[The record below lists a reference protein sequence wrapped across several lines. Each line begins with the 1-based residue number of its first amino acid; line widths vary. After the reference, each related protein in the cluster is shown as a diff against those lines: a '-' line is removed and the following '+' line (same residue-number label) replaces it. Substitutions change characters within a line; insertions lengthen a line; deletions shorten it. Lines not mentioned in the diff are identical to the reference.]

1 MLAIRRLKKTGCIF
15 LVLIAAML
23 FVAQGCV
30 DSSGYVTVDLS
41 ETVAAERPGSQAPER
56 PYLRVAVAAMISPQ
70 ETFIYYRQF
79 LAYLGDQLDRE
90 IRLVQRKTY
99 GEINKLFGQGLIDLG
114 FICSGPFAAGNEKCG
129 FKAIAIP
136 QVQGSNFYQSYLIV
150 NKDSSLQKIE
160 DLRGRIFAFTDPE
173 SNTGRLVPIY
183 WLQQK
188 GETAETFFKSNI
200 YTYSHDNSILAV
212 ARRLVD
218 GAAIDGHIWEYYSNK
233 NPVHTSRTR
242 IIKKSE
248 PFGNPPVV
256 TSAHLPAQL
265 EERIRQVL
273 FSMHLNPAGKKILDE
288 LMIDRF
294 IAPEEAWYDPIRR
307 MKQAVSLAEGKT
319 HANAK
324 P

>member
-1 MLAIRRLKKTGCIF
+1 MLTICRLKKTGCFFGI
-15 LVLIAAML
+15 LITAML
-23 FVAQGCV
+23 FAAQGCV

-41 ETVAAERPGSQAPER
+41 ETIAAERPKSQAPEK
-56 PYLRVAVAAMISPQ
+56 PYLRVAVAAMISPK

-79 LAYLGDQLDRE
+79 LDYLGEQLDRE
-90 IRLVQRKTY
+90 IQLVQRKTY
-99 GEINKLFGQGLIDLG
+99 GEINALFGHGLIDLG
-114 FICSGPFAAGNEKCG
+114 FICSGPFAAGNKKYG

-136 QVQGSNFYQSYLIV
+136 QVRGSNFYQSYLIV
-150 NKDSSLQKIE
+150 NKDSPFQKID

-173 SNTGRLVPIY
+173 SNTGRLVPVY

-188 GETAETFFKSNI
+188 GETPETFFKMNI
-200 YTYSHDNSILAV
+200 YTCSHDNSILAV
-212 ARRLVD
+212 ARKLVD
-218 GAAIDGHIWEYYSNK
+218 GAAIDGHIWEYYSTQNSV
-233 NPVHTSRTR
+233 NTSRTR

-256 TSAHLPAQL
+256 TSVHLPAQL

-273 FSMHLNPAGKKILDE
+273 FAMHLNPVGKRILDE

-307 MKQAVSLAEGKT
+307 MKQAVSLAEEKT